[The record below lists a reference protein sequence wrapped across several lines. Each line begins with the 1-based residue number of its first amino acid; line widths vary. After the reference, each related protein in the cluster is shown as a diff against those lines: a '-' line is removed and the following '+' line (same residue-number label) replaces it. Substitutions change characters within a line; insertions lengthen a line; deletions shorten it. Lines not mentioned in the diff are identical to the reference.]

1 MDLMKRA
8 AGTTT
13 DTGDTAV
20 PPKTDCPWAE
30 LDEQGNGLDVDD
42 FLTTMLSQLVN
53 ALRRTVTL
61 PYAEQFALT
70 VPEWRLLALLAHARQ
85 LPFAELVLQ
94 STSDKALVSRT
105 LRLLEGR
112 GLVKLDAEGNTPRKK
127 LICSITPEGLAL
139 HEQVMPLARKG
150 QAEVIRLLEP
160 EERRAMY
167 QALRKLHGLCV
178 TPGRGDAGGGEGE
191 GK

>member
-1 MDLMKRA
+1 MDPIKREAGHAEDA
-8 AGTTT
+8 A
-13 DTGDTAV
+13 ARAR
-20 PPKTDCPWAE
+20 TDCPWAE
-30 LDEQGNGLDVDD
+30 LDENGSGLVVDD

-61 PYAEQFALT
+61 PYAEKFELS
-70 VPEWRLLALLAHARQ
+70 VPEWRVLALLAHARP

-112 GLVKLDAEGNTPRKK
+112 GLVQLDSEGNTPRKK
-127 LICSITPEGLAL
+127 LICSITPAGLAL
-139 HEQVMPLARKG
+139 HEQVMPLARKS

-160 EERRAMY
+160 GERRAMY

-178 TPGRGDAGGGEGE
+178 TPRQAGGDGSGGEGE
-191 GK
+191 

>member
-1 MDLMKRA
+1 MDPMKRA
-8 AGTTT
+8 AGTADDPSNTT
-13 DTGDTAV
+13 MLLE
-20 PPKTDCPWAE
+20 TDCPWAE
-30 LDEQGNGLDVDD
+30 LDEQGSGLDVDD

-61 PYAEQFALT
+61 PYAKQFALT
-70 VPEWRLLALLAHARQ
+70 VPEWRLLALLAHARR
-85 LPFAELVLQ
+85 LPFAELVPQ
-94 STSDKALVSRT
+94 STLDKALVSRT
-105 LRLLEGR
+105 LRLLEDR
-112 GLVKLDAEGNTPRKK
+112 GLVKLDAEGSTPRKR
-127 LICSITPEGLAL
+127 LVCSITAAGLAL

-178 TPGRGDAGGGEGE
+178 TPGRGDAGGGE
-191 GK
+191 

>member
-1 MDLMKRA
+1 MDLMKREAGPAKHA
-8 AGTTT
+8 A
-13 DTGDTAV
+13 DTAM
-20 PPKTDCPWAE
+20 PSKADCPWAQ

-61 PYAEQFALT
+61 PYAEQFELT

-85 LPFAELVLQ
+85 LPFAELVQQ

-112 GLVKLDAEGNTPRKK
+112 GLVKLDAEGNTPRKR
-127 LICSITPEGLAL
+127 LICSITPAGLAL

-178 TPGRGDAGGGEGE
+178 TPGRGDAGGGE
-191 GK
+191 

>member
-1 MDLMKRA
+1 MDLMKRE
-8 AGTTT
+8 AGPAR
-13 DTGDTAV
+13 DTGDTAL
-20 PPKTDCPWAE
+20 PPKAECPWTE

-61 PYAEQFALT
+61 PYAGRFELT

-85 LPFAELVLQ
+85 LPFAELVAQ

-105 LRLLEGR
+105 LRLLEAR
-112 GLVKLDAEGNTPRKK
+112 ELVRLDAHGDTPRKK
-127 LICSITPEGLAL
+127 LICSITPQGLAL

-178 TPGRGDAGGGEGE
+178 TPGRKDAIPGE
-191 GK
+191 

>member
-1 MDLMKRA
+1 MDQTKREA
-8 AGTTT
+8 SPAEG
-13 DTGDTAV
+13 TAV
-20 PPKTDCPWAE
+20 HPEANCPWE
-30 LDEQGNGLDVDD
+30 TLDEEGNGLVVDD

-61 PYAEQFALT
+61 PYAEQFELT

-85 LPFAELVLQ
+85 LPFAELVVQ

-105 LRLLEGR
+105 LRLLESR
-112 GLVKLDAEGNTPRKK
+112 GLVKIDAEGNTPRKK
-127 LICSITPEGLAL
+127 LICSITPQGLAL

-178 TPGRGDAGGGEGE
+178 APGRKDAIPGE
-191 GK
+191 